1 MLVDEIVRAVKR
13 QVGDETGSLV
23 ETEDVFRWINEGQ
36 FQIARKTADSTTI
49 APAIPVVVG
58 DNRYSLPIDFF
69 KPLHLEMD
77 GRRLQL
83 LAEAQLRTMYP
94 TLDVNSQQGVPKFF
108 AIVDNGGA
116 SASELILA
124 PVPGS
129 AGSLT
134 LTYLRRPP
142 LIRQTSDLLSIPD
155 QYHNTLLTFCIGKAR
170 QMEGDDESWA
180 AHTAQFKQEVTED
193 AHDARNKDD
202 ETYPF
207 IRASDGDYYG
217 GYV

>member
-13 QVGDETGSLV
+13 QVGDETGSLI
-23 ETEDVFRWINEGQ
+23 ETEDVFRWINEA
-36 FQIARKTADSTTI
+36 QIQICRKTGDTTTI
-49 APAIPVVVG
+49 SPAIPVAVG
-58 DNRYSLPIDFF
+58 DGRYSIPADFL
-69 KPLHLEMD
+69 KVLHLELD
-77 GRRLQL
+77 GRRLQF

-94 TLDVNSQQGVPKFF
+94 TLETNAQQGVPKFF
-108 AIVDNGGA
+108 CIIDNGGTVQ
-116 SASELILA
+116 SELLLA

-129 AGSLT
+129 TGNLI
-134 LTYLRRPP
+134 LTYLKRPP
-142 LIRQTSDLLSIPD
+142 LIRQTADLLTVPD
-155 QYHNTLLTFCIGKAR
+155 QYHSTILTFCIGKAR

-193 AHDARNKDD
+193 AHDARTKDE